1 MAELTREQMRER
13 LGNIDQIRDI
23 IVGSQ
28 LREYDTRFEHI
39 ETELSLVRQ
48 DMRDRVEQLRNAFSL
63 ELRAAVDSLEKK
75 IKTVSLNAQDES
87 ADLRQQMDR
96 INKKFSNTIEA
107 LDESVDKQTSLLKG
121 EISETRVN
129 LQEDV
134 RNLRTHILEELDR
147 QFSTLRDAKIARD
160 DMAEILFELGMR
172 LKGSEFVRQLK
183 EATDNEIYTGLA
195 ILEPNDSSDGSYR

>member
-1 MAELTREQMRER
+1 
-13 LGNIDQIRDI
+13 
-23 IVGSQ
+23 
-28 LREYDTRFEHI
+28 
-39 ETELSLVRQ
+39 
-48 DMRDRVEQLRNAFSL
+48 
-63 ELRAAVDSLEKK
+63 
-75 IKTVSLNAQDES
+75 
-87 ADLRQQMDR
+87 
-96 INKKFSNTIEA
+96 EA
-107 LDESVDKQTSLLKG
+107 LDESVDKQASLLKG